1 MQKDK
6 RNKRTIEKRQWLYGM
21 LIPLGLLI
29 VFGIGIGCG
38 LARRDLAQ
46 ILPAEETAAGETV
59 WETVA
64 ESIPEEE
71 EIVYDPPEY
80 DFKTDEITVELDGLD
95 REYTIAFVND
105 LHMITDKEAGDV
117 LEENLPTVRERYEN
131 LSVTPEGIHGEE
143 LWPEIVKF
151 LNYHD
156 FDAVIFG
163 GDMLDYCSHSNMKA
177 LTVGFEK
184 LKYPRE
190 RLLYLRSDHDYGG
203 WYGGS
208 TFTDNDGFAA
218 QAALWDGDEGEGCID
233 FGAFRIVGINKSYVN
248 LSDGK
253 LKFLMQQTGDGVPV
267 ILATHV
273 PFYSETDTSLEELS
287 MAVRNRIYYWNP
299 ENSGY
304 CPDANTQQFIDSMY
318 APASNVVQI
327 VAAHMHAAWD
337 GVVANDLREH
347 IFAPAFQ
354 GNIGIIHVVDKSNT
368 SQKNTKGKMI
378 QEGDNQYETKEN
390 H

>member
-1 MQKDK
+1 MRKDK
-6 RNKRTIEKRQWLYGM
+6 GNRRITKKHWWQY
-21 LIPLGLLI
+21 GLLI
-29 VFGIGIGCG
+29 VLLLLIVSGIGIGCG
-38 LARRDLAQ
+38 LAGRDLAQ
-46 ILPAEETAAGETV
+46 ITPVEETAAKEAAQGTVEETI
-59 WETVA
+59 
-64 ESIPEEE
+64 SKEEE
-71 EIVYDPPEY
+71 VVYDPPEY
-80 DFKTDEITVELDGLD
+80 DFKTDEITVELDELD

-131 LSVTPEGIHGEE
+131 LPVTAEGIHGEE

-151 LNYHD
+151 LNYND

-163 GDMLDYCSHSNMKA
+163 GDMLDYCSHSNMEA
-177 LTVGFEK
+177 LTEGFEK
-184 LKYPRE
+184 LKYPKE

-208 TFTDNDGFAA
+208 VFTDDDGFAA
-218 QAALWDGDEGEGCID
+218 QAGLWDGDEGEGCID

-248 LSDGK
+248 LPDGK
-253 LKFLMQQTGDGVPV
+253 LKFLLQQMEDGKPV
-267 ILATHV
+267 IVATHV
-273 PFYSETDTSLEELS
+273 PFYSETDSSLEELS

-304 CPDANTQQFIDSMY
+304 CPDSNTQQFIDDMY
-318 APASNVVQI
+318 APNSNVVQI

-354 GNIGIIHVVDKSNT
+354 GNIGIIHVVDRQNSTLGNT
-368 SQKNTKGKMI
+368 NEKMT
-378 QEGDNQYETKEN
+378 QNGEGQNETQEN

>member
-1 MQKDK
+1 MHKDNQNRRITK
-6 RNKRTIEKRQWLYGM
+6 KHQWQYV
-21 LIPLGLLI
+21 LLI
-29 VFGIGIGCG
+29 VLLLLIASGIGIGCG
-38 LARRDLAQ
+38 LAGRDLVQ
-46 ILPAEETAAGETV
+46 ITPVEETAANETAQ
-59 WETVA
+59 ETVA
-64 ESIPEEE
+64 ETIPEEE

-131 LSVTPEGIHGEE
+131 LSVTAEGIHGEE

-151 LNYHD
+151 LNYND

-163 GDMLDYCSHSNMKA
+163 GDMLDYCSHSNMEA
-177 LTVGFEK
+177 LKEGFEE
-184 LKYPRE
+184 LKYPKE

-208 TFTDNDGFAA
+208 VFTDDDGFAA
-218 QAALWDGDEGEGCID
+218 QAGLWDGDEGEGCID

-253 LKFLMQQTGDGVPV
+253 LKFLMQEIEDGTPV

-273 PFYSETDTSLEELS
+273 PFYSETDSSLEELS

-304 CPDANTQQFIDSMY
+304 CPDANTQQFIDCMY
-318 APASNVVQI
+318 APDSNVVQI

-337 GVVANDLREH
+337 GIVANDLREH

-354 GNIGIIHVVDKSNT
+354 GNIGIIHVVDRENSN
-368 SQKNTKGKMI
+368 QENTNEKVTQNG
-378 QEGDNQYETKEN
+378 EGQNETQEN

>member
-6 RNKRTIEKRQWLYGM
+6 RNKRTIEKRQRLYGL
-21 LIPLGLLI
+21 LITLGLLI

-117 LEENLPTVRERYEN
+117 LEENLPVVRERYEN

-143 LWPEIVKF
+143 LWPEIVKY

-177 LTVGFEK
+177 LTQGFED
-184 LKYPRE
+184 LKYPKE
-190 RLLYLRSDHDYGG
+190 CLLYLRSDHDYGG

-208 TFTDNDGFAA
+208 VFTDSDGFAA
-218 QAALWDGDEGEGCID
+218 QAGLWDGDTGEGCID
-233 FGAFRIVGINKSYVN
+233 FEEFRIVGINKSYVN
-248 LSDGK
+248 LSDDR
-253 LKFLMQQTGDGVPV
+253 LEFLMQQIESGKPV

-273 PFYSETDTSLEELS
+273 PFYSEMDTSLEQLS

-304 CPDANTQQFIDSMY
+304 CPDANTQQFIDHMY
-318 APASNVVQI
+318 APDSNVVQI

-337 GVVANDLREH
+337 GVVANDLKEH
-347 IFAPAFQ
+347 IFAPSFQ
-354 GNIGIIHVVDKSNT
+354 GNIGIIHVVDRESVNQENT
-368 SQKNTKGKMI
+368 YKNMSQDE
-378 QEGDNQYETKEN
+378 EGQNGTQEN